1 MKEFFETAK
10 AFLIED
16 MPFWAWI
23 VVGVVVLL
31 ILSKIIRKVKR
42 SWKRFKVS
50 RMSAEDFYKKAEELA
65 NNSTLSDSISLAIY
79 YYVKAAD
86 MGHVLAQCEAGR
98 IYYYGSGS
106 IRPDKEKGLS
116 FLKKA
121 AVSGSIYA
129 RIILGR
135 IYEKNMRFEDPGEM
149 LDWLEEIADDHDE
162 AQYLLSRMYSMKKE
176 WYEKKKGYEAGQ
188 WKDDPLCIEW
198 YDKSKYWLKKAV
210 ENGNEDARDLY
221 Y

>member
-1 MKEFFETAK
+1 MKEFFENVK

-23 VVGVVVLL
+23 VIGIIAWI
-31 ILSKIIRKVKR
+31 ILSKIIRKVKKA
-42 SWKRFKVS
+42 WKRFKVR

-65 NNSTLSDSISLAIY
+65 NNSSLTNGIGLARY
-79 YYVKAAD
+79 HYVKAAD
-86 MGHVLAQCEAGR
+86 MGHVLAQCKAGR
-98 IYYYGSGS
+98 IFYYGSGS
-106 IRPDKEKGLS
+106 IQPDKERGLS

-121 AVSGSIYA
+121 AGGGSVYA

-135 IYEKNMRFEDPGEM
+135 IYNEDMRYQDPGEM
-149 LDWLEEIADDHDE
+149 LNWLEEIAERDAE
-162 AQYLLSRMYSMKKE
+162 AQYLLSRMYSGKQE
-176 WYEKKKGYEAGQ
+176 WYEKEKGYEAGQ
-188 WKDDPLCIEW
+188 WKEDPLCMEW
-198 YDKSKYWLKKAV
+198 YQKAKYWLKKAA